1 MGAVAWDQ
9 MLMNAKVIQVQS
21 GVWRRCVSV
30 LNSLITCFVLGMTGI
45 NECIP
50 TFVKRIVQLQ
60 YG

>member
-1 MGAVAWDQ
+1 
-9 MLMNAKVIQVQS
+9 MNAKVIQVQS

-30 LNSLITCFVLGMTGI
+30 LNSLITCFVLCMTGI